1 MEAHAVPVSVSDNHT
16 YDVLVIG
23 AGFGG
28 LCAGIKLR
36 EAGVTNFAILE
47 KADDVGG
54 TWRENTYPGAGC
66 DVMSLMYSL
75 SFAPNSRWTR
85 MYARQAEILDY
96 LRRTTNAHD
105 LSGQLRLGR
114 EVVSSVFDD
123 ATDTWMLRTRGGE
136 NYRARV
142 VIAAPGPLHVPSV
155 PDFAGRNDFR
165 GVSFH
170 SAEWDH
176 GCDPA
181 GKRIA
186 VIGTG
191 ASAVQFVPQ
200 LAKSAASLSV
210 FQRTPHWVIPKLDR
224 PITRAEHWLF
234 RNLPGAQKAYRYGI
248 YWSHE
253 AAIVGFMNPR
263 FMPALESVA
272 RAHLRRQVPAPTL
285 RARLTP
291 DYTIGCK
298 RIVVASDY
306 YPALQRP
313 NAELVTSGIE
323 RITES
328 GIRTADGTEHQ
339 VDAIIYGTGFAISDR
354 MADQHLVGARGLTIQ
369 QAWCDGMQAYLGVA
383 VAGFPNYFL
392 IMGPNSGGGNQ
403 SIVFVIEAQVRYILK
418 CLALMQRT
426 GRSRIEVRRST
437 QQLFNERIHAKLA
450 GSVWN
455 SGGCNSWYLDE
466 SGKNRAAWPGSS
478 VSYWRR
484 MRNPVPSA
492 FDLSSATGLEDQ
504 VYDGL
509 ATIHIGDDH
518 RGTRVRLTGHLD
530 PIDGRY
536 HWQGTVFDVLGD
548 DVPKGSLSVRITV
561 GDRTTQARITER
573 TPWGSYSIGGVGAP
587 PFALDD
593 IELTVAVL

>member
-1 MEAHAVPVSVSDNHT
+1 VSHT

-28 LCAGIKLR
+28 LCAGIKLS
-36 EAGVTNFAILE
+36 EAGVTDFVILE
-47 KADDVGG
+47 KAADVGG

-75 SFAPNSRWTR
+75 SFAPNTRWTR
-85 MYARQAEILDY
+85 LYARQAEILDY
-96 LRRTTNAHD
+96 LRRTTNAHG
-105 LSGQLRLGR
+105 LGGHLRFGR

-123 ATDTWMLRTRGGE
+123 ATGTWMLRTRGGE
-136 NYRARV
+136 SYRARV
-142 VIAAPGPLHVPSV
+142 VIAAPGPLHVPSI

-176 GCDPA
+176 DFDPA
-181 GKRIA
+181 GRRIA
-186 VIGTG
+186 VVGTG
-191 ASAVQFVPQ
+191 ASATQFVPQ
-200 LAKSAASLSV
+200 LAKSAGSLSV

-234 RNLPGAQKAYRYGI
+234 RSLPGAQKTYRNGI
-248 YWSHE
+248 YWSYE
-253 AAIVGFMNPR
+253 AAIVGFMHPR
-263 FMPALESVA
+263 FMPALQSVA
-272 RAHLRRQVPAPTL
+272 RAHLRRQVPDPAL

-313 NAELVTSGIE
+313 NVTLVTSGIE

-328 GIRTADGTEHQ
+328 GIHTADGTEHEL
-339 VDAIIYGTGFAISDR
+339 DAIIYGTGFAISDR
-354 MADQHLVGARGLTIQ
+354 MADQHLVGTRGITIQ
-369 QAWCDGMQAYLGVA
+369 QAWRDGMEAYLGVA
-383 VAGFPNYFL
+383 VHGFPNYFL

-403 SIVFVIEAQVRYILK
+403 SIVFVIEAQVRYILE
-418 CLALMQRT
+418 CLKLMQRT
-426 GRSRIEVRRST
+426 GSSRIEVRRST

-492 FDLSSATGLEDQ
+492 FDLSSAIGVEDE
-504 VYDGL
+504 VYDGPS
-509 ATIHIGDDH
+509 TIRIGDDDH
-518 RGTRVRLTGHLD
+518 SVRVRLTGRLD

-536 HWQGTVFDVLGD
+536 HWQGTVFDVLPE
-548 DVPKGSLSVRITV
+548 DVLKGSQSVSLTV
-561 GDRTTQARITER
+561 GDRTTQARITEL
-573 TPWGSYSIGGVGAP
+573 TPWGTYSIVGVGAP

-593 IELTVAVL
+593 IECNVAQR

>member
-1 MEAHAVPVSVSDNHT
+1 MSLLGEEQTTPMSDV
-16 YDVLVIG
+16 YDVIVVG

-36 EAGVTNFAILE
+36 EAGMTNFAILE

-75 SFAPNSRWTR
+75 SFAPNTRWTR
-85 MYARQAEILDY
+85 MYAKQGEILDY
-96 LRRTTNAHD
+96 LRHVTEN
-105 LSGQLRLGR
+105 SGLDSHLRFGR

-123 ATDTWMLRTRGGE
+123 ASHTWLLQTRAGE
-136 NYRARV
+136 RYRARV
-142 VIAAPGPLHVPSV
+142 VIAAPGPLHVPSI
-155 PDFAGRNDFR
+155 PDFTGRNDFR

-170 SAEWDH
+170 SAQWNHDF
-176 GCDPA
+176 DPA
-181 GKRIA
+181 GKRVA

-191 ASAVQFVPQ
+191 ASAAQFIPQ
-200 LAKSAASLSV
+200 LAKSAASLAV

-224 PITRAEHWLF
+224 PITRGEHWLF
-234 RNLPGAQKAYRYGI
+234 RTVPAAQKAYRYGI

-263 FMPALESVA
+263 YMPALEAVA
-272 RAHLRRQVPAPTL
+272 RAHLRRQVRDPAL

-298 RIVVASDY
+298 RIIVASDY

-313 NAELVTSGIE
+313 NVEVVTSGIE

-328 GIRTADGTEHQ
+328 GIRTVDGTQHEA
-339 VDAIIYGTGFAISDR
+339 DTIIYGTGFAITER
-354 MADQHLVGARGLTIQ
+354 AADQHLVGSGGISIGE
-369 QAWCDGMQAYLGVA
+369 AWRDGMEAYLGVA
-383 VAGFPNYFL
+383 VHGFPNYFL

-403 SIVFVIEAQVRYILK
+403 SIVFVIEAQVRYIIECLK
-418 CLALMQRT
+418 LME
-426 GRSRIEVRRST
+426 RSAATRIEVRRST
-437 QQLFNERIHAKLA
+437 QRVFNHRIHAKLE

-455 SGGCNSWYLDE
+455 SGGCNSWYLDDT
-466 SGKNRAAWPGSS
+466 GRNRAAWPGSS

-484 MRNPVPSA
+484 MRDPVPSA
-492 FDLSSATGLEDQ
+492 FDLSSHTGIEDE
-504 VYDGL
+504 VYDGP
-509 ATIHIGDDH
+509 ATVCIGDDGH
-518 RGTRVRLTGHLD
+518 GARVRLTGHID

-536 HWQGTVFDVLGD
+536 HWQGTVFGD
-548 DVPKGSLSVRITV
+548 LPGAKLPQQATLAV
-561 GDRTTQARITER
+561 GERTADARITER
-573 TPWGSYSIGGVGAP
+573 TPWGTYSVIGVGTP
-587 PFALDD
+587 PFALDEV
-593 IELTVAVL
+593 ELVVPVL